1 MKQFY
6 TGLVFTLML
15 IVGNG
20 HTTESIILD
29 AKQALLMDLTTGDV
43 LYTLQADKLV
53 PPSSMSKIMTIYM
66 VFNEIKQGRLSFDDT
81 FTVSKKAWKSG
92 GSRMFVNVDSQVKV
106 LDLVRGVIVQS
117 GNDAAVT
124 LAEGIGGSEEAFVE
138 LMNQKAQAIGAKD
151 ARFINATGWPHP
163 DHLMTLH
170 DLATIAIRTM
180 IDFPEYYYLYGETD
194 FTYNKIRQP
203 NRNPLLTENIGC
215 DGLKTGH
222 TDIGGHGLVA
232 SAVQNGRR
240 LLMVINGSKTMKTR
254 AQDAKRLL
262 TWGFRY
268 FTSAVLFKPGE
279 TVEVAD
285 VWLGDKPKVAL
296 YTKQPIAVTVPR
308 TKIDEVKAEVVYK
321 TPLAAPIQKGDAVA
335 KVILTLPDQRQKEY
349 PLYAAEDVGKAGFFK
364 RIKTAFNYLVLG
376 G

>member
-6 TGLVFTLML
+6 TGLVFTLMM

-53 PPSSMSKIMTIYM
+53 PPSSISKIMTIYM

-151 ARFINATGWPHP
+151 ERFINATGWPHP

-215 DGLKTGH
+215 DGLKTGN

-232 SAVQNGRR
+232 
-240 LLMVINGSKTMKTR
+240 
-254 AQDAKRLL
+254 
-262 TWGFRY
+262 
-268 FTSAVLFKPGE
+268 
-279 TVEVAD
+279 
-285 VWLGDKPKVAL
+285 
-296 YTKQPIAVTVPR
+296 
-308 TKIDEVKAEVVYK
+308 
-321 TPLAAPIQKGDAVA
+321 
-335 KVILTLPDQRQKEY
+335 
-349 PLYAAEDVGKAGFFK
+349 
-364 RIKTAFNYLVLG
+364 
-376 G
+376 